1 MKKFVILFFLVA
13 ACQPIEPSAQ
23 TIIDQS
29 IARYGGSEWS
39 QAHLNFRFR
48 NHTYTL
54 KRDHQNFI
62 YTRQSLDDS
71 LPYKDVITSSG
82 AFTRTLNEL
91 PIALSDSLKQLYASS
106 VNSVLYFV
114 QLPYILN
121 DGAVIKE
128 RLMDSE
134 IAGQSYYTLKIT
146 FQQEGGGEDYRDAFR
161 YWIHQTTY
169 EIDYMAYN
177 YQTSGGGTR
186 FRVTT
191 SKNKV
196 AGLTVQDYDNYK
208 ADEKFPPLD
217 SLPVYFERGNLQK
230 VSSIINTDWTKVW
243 D

>member
-1 MKKFVILFFLVA
+1 MKKFVLLFFLVA
-13 ACQPIEPSAQ
+13 ACQPIGPSAQ
-23 TIIDQS
+23 TIIDQA
-29 IARYGGSEWS
+29 IARYGGSEWG
-39 QAHLNFRFR
+39 QVHLNFRFR
-48 NHTYTL
+48 NHSYTL
-54 KRDHQNFI
+54 ERDHQNFI
-62 YTRQSLDDS
+62 YTRQSLNDS
-71 LPYKDVITSSG
+71 MPYKDVLTSSG
-82 AFTRTLNEL
+82 DFTRTLYEQ

-128 RLMDSE
+128 RLVDSE
-134 IAGQSYYTLKIT
+134 IAGQPYYTVKIT
-146 FQQEGGGEDYRDAFR
+146 FQQAGGGEDYRDEFR

-208 ADEKFPPLD
+208 AREKFPPLD
-217 SLPVYFERGNLQK
+217 SLPVYFERGDLQK
-230 VSSIINTDWTKVW
+230 VSSIINTDWAKVR